1 MVVITMKLEHEGD
14 DANRYWVSA
23 SVWNLDFILSV
34 FGVVEESQQETDPIK
49 VVLIRITDS

>member
-1 MVVITMKLEHEGD
+1 M
-14 DANRYWVSA
+14 
-23 SVWNLDFILSV
+23 WNLNFILSV

>member
-1 MVVITMKLEHEGD
+1 MVVITMKFEYEGD

>member
-1 MVVITMKLEHEGD
+1 MVVITMKFEHEGD